1 MNKKCS
7 RCKEP
12 KDISNFWK
20 NKSRK
25 DGYAHECKSCIKKLK
40 HYGRE
45 FSCEKCNSTFSI
57 AHRNVSRR
65 KTFKCQKCLANQAI
79 ENLKKHNRN
88 NYTGKILNEKG
99 YELTREIING
109 KYILSHRK
117 VVEEFLKRKL
127 TKEEVIHHVDGNKT
141 NNIIENLLIT
151 NNSEHGKIHASL
163 ERVAFEL
170 LNRDII
176 VFDKIQKIYKMAD

>member
-7 RCKEP
+7 RCKEL

-20 NKSRK
+20 NRSRK

-65 KTFKCQKCLANQAI
+65 KTFKCQKCLAKQSI
-79 ENLKKHNRN
+79 ENLKKYNKD

-99 YELTREIING
+99 YELTREIIKG

-117 VVEEFLKRKL
+117 VVEESLGRKL
-127 TKEEVIHHVDGNKT
+127 TKEEVIHHIDGNKT
-141 NNIIENLLIT
+141 NNIIKNLFIT
-151 NNSEHGKIHASL
+151 ENSEHRKLHASL
-163 ERVAFEL
+163 EKIAFEL
-170 LNRDII
+170 FNKGLII
-176 VFDKIQKIYKMAD
+176 FDKIDRVYKLAN